1 MLKIYPW
8 KPNALQSDQTDEV
21 DNDQIK
27 TLPEYNQHDTNTQ
40 KYSNQV
46 LKLHKLMRV
55 IYMWLSYKQN
65 KPIQL
70 HLCMQFIT

>member
-8 KPNALQSDQTDEV
+8 KPDALQSDQTDEV

-46 LKLHKLMRV
+46 LKTTQA
-55 IYMWLSYKQN
+55 YES
-65 KPIQL
+65 
-70 HLCMQFIT
+70 HLYVAII